1 MEDSCYH
8 CGLPLIPG
16 VEYKT
21 TILGE
26 TREMCCPGCKAV
38 AEAIISNGLGDYYK
52 YRTEKALKGDADL
65 SQTMN
70 NLKAYDQQ
78 EIQQEFVVEQDN
90 YQVIQLTIEGIS
102 CAACGWLIESQVN
115 RLEGVNRI
123 AVNVAARRATLTWSK
138 QQVQLSEIMLK
149 IEQIGYHALPFQQ
162 DKHEASYQIE
172 NKSYL
177 KRLGLAGLMTM
188 QVMMLAIAL
197 YFDVFGDLDNQT
209 KDYFHWL
216 SFVLSTPVVLY
227 SGSQFYASAFYGL
240 KSRTVN
246 MDVSITLA
254 VWGTY
259 VASAW
264 ATITESGDI
273 YFESVCMFIFL
284 LLISRYLEHRSRH
297 KAAQISANM
306 LKYIPISAT
315 LYLNGKTE
323 SCLAKKLEIGQQVL
337 VNAGETIPVDCTV
350 VSGES
355 QIDESMLSGEFD
367 PVDKT
372 SGQTV
377 FGGTINLTGSLV
389 LEVKATLKH
398 ALVNQIMRMQ
408 ELALADK
415 PKMAQYAE
423 VASQKFVF
431 VIVILAVASFVAW
444 QFIDS
449 DRAFWIAIAVLV
461 ATCPCALSLATP
473 SVLTSAMARL
483 NRDGILVKRADIL
496 EQLNEIDT
504 MVFDKTGTLT
514 EGTFSIKQAESLVDD
529 LTTDDILQIAA
540 SMEAHS
546 EHPIANAF
554 SKTDLL
560 RVDKIQIEQGFG
572 IEGEIGGVNYHIGSA
587 RFVKLSSIDNY
598 QWASIFVKRQNQL
611 VGAIALADQI
621 KVEASA
627 VLASL
632 PSAERIILSG
642 DNKKNVSSVANELNI
657 KQAFWEKTPAQKLSM
672 VRELQSSGRKV
683 LMLGDGINDAP
694 VLALASV
701 SIAIGNAAD
710 MTKRSADII
719 LLGNKLNSLP
729 LLFDIAQRAQVKVK
743 QNMMWAIGYN
753 LLVLPLAI
761 TGVLTPW
768 MAVIGMS
775 ASSVIVV
782 TNSIRL
788 LSYQRTI

>member
-8 CGLPLIPG
+8 CGLPLVPG
-16 VEYKT
+16 VEYRT
-21 TILGE
+21 LILGK
-26 TREMCCPGCKAV
+26 TRDMCCPGCKAV
-38 AEAIISNGLGDYYK
+38 AEAIVSNGLGDYYQ
-52 YRTEKALKGDADL
+52 YRTEKALKGDPSL
-65 SQTMN
+65 NQTLN
-70 NLKAYDQQ
+70 KLKAYDQQ
-78 EIQQEFVVEQDN
+78 EIQQDFIVEQDN
-90 YQVIQLTIEGIS
+90 YQVIQLTIEGIN

-115 RLEGVNRI
+115 RLQGVNKI

-138 QQVQLSEIMLK
+138 EQVQLSEILLK

-162 DKHEASYQIE
+162 DIHEKSYQTE

-197 YFDVFGDLDNQT
+197 YFDVFGDLDSQT

-216 SFVLSTPVVLY
+216 SFILSSPVVLY
-227 SGSQFYASAFYGL
+227 SGSQFYSSAYYGL
-240 KSRTVN
+240 INRTIN

-259 VASAW
+259 IASAW
-264 ATITESGDI
+264 ATVTQTGDI

-323 SCLAKKLEIGQQVL
+323 NCLAKKLEIGQQVL
-337 VNAGETIPVDCTV
+337 VKAGETIPVDCTIV
-350 VSGES
+350 NGES

-367 PVDKT
+367 PVYKT
-372 SGQTV
+372 QGKTV

-423 VASQKFVF
+423 VASQKFVLI
-431 VIVILAVASFVAW
+431 IVILAAVSFGAW

-473 SVLTSAMARL
+473 SVLTSAIARL

-496 EQLNEIDT
+496 EQLNHIDT

-514 EGTFSIKQAESLVDD
+514 EGTFSVKHTVSLVDD
-529 LTTDDILQIAA
+529 LTTEDILQIAA

-554 SKTDLL
+554 NKNNLL
-560 RVDKIQIEQGFG
+560 RVDNIQIEQGFG
-572 IEGEIGGVNYHIGSA
+572 IEGEIDGVSYQIGSA
-587 RFVKLSSIDNY
+587 RYVKIPNIVDY
-598 QWASIFVKRQNQL
+598 QWASIFIKRQNQL
-611 VGAIALADQI
+611 IGAIALADKI
-621 KVEASA
+621 KQEASS

-632 PSAERIILSG
+632 PPTERIILSG
-642 DNKKNVSSVANELNI
+642 DSEKNVSSVASALDI
-657 KQAFWEKTPAQKLSM
+657 KQALWEKTPAQKLAM

-683 LMLGDGINDAP
+683 IMLGDGINDAP

-701 SIAIGNAAD
+701 SVAIGNAAD

-719 LLGNKLNSLP
+719 LLGNKLNGLP
-729 LLFDIAQRAQVKVK
+729 LLFDIAQKAQIKVK
-743 QNMMWAIGYN
+743 QNMLWAIGYN
-753 LLVLPLAI
+753 VLVLPLAI

-782 TNSIRL
+782 SNSIRL
-788 LSYQRTI
+788 LSYQRTT

>member
-1 MEDSCYH
+1 
-8 CGLPLIPG
+8 
-16 VEYKT
+16 
-21 TILGE
+21 
-26 TREMCCPGCKAV
+26 
-38 AEAIISNGLGDYYK
+38 
-52 YRTEKALKGDADL
+52 
-65 SQTMN
+65 
-70 NLKAYDQQ
+70 
-78 EIQQEFVVEQDN
+78 
-90 YQVIQLTIEGIS
+90 
-102 CAACGWLIESQVN
+102 
-115 RLEGVNRI
+115 
-123 AVNVAARRATLTWSK
+123 
-138 QQVQLSEIMLK
+138 
-149 IEQIGYHALPFQQ
+149 
-162 DKHEASYQIE
+162 
-172 NKSYL
+172 
-177 KRLGLAGLMTM
+177 M

-216 SFVLSTPVVLY
+216 SFVLSTPVVFY
-227 SGSQFYASAFYGL
+227 SGSQFYSSAFYGM
-240 KSRTVN
+240 KSRTIN

-264 ATITESGDI
+264 ATIKQSGDI

-306 LKYIPISAT
+306 LKYIPLSAT

-323 SCLAKKLEIGQQVL
+323 SCLAKKLEVGQQVL
-337 VNAGETIPVDCTV
+337 VNAGETIPLDCTI

-355 QIDESMLSGEFD
+355 QIDESMLSGEFE
-367 PVDKT
+367 PVSKT
-372 SGQTV
+372 RGNKV
-377 FGGTINLTGSLV
+377 FGGTINLTGSLI
-389 LEVKATLKH
+389 LEVTATLKH

-415 PKMAQYAE
+415 PKMAHYAE

-431 VIVILAVASFVAW
+431 IVVILAVGSFIAW

-496 EQLNEIDT
+496 EQLNNIDT

-514 EGTFSIKQAESLVDD
+514 EGTFSITQVKSLVDD
-529 LTTDDILQIAA
+529 LSTEDILQIAA

-554 SKTDLL
+554 RKTGLL
-560 RVDKIQIEQGFG
+560 KVDNVQIEQGFG
-572 IEGEIGGVNYHIGSA
+572 VEGQINGVYYQIGSA
-587 RFVKLSSIDNY
+587 RFVKLLSTAEY
-598 QWASIFVKRQNQL
+598 QWASVFVKRQDKL
-611 VGAIALADQI
+611 IGAIALTDKI
-621 KVEASA
+621 KVEASS

-632 PSAERIILSG
+632 PCAERIILSG
-642 DNKKNVSSVANELNI
+642 DCKANVLTVANELKI
-657 KQAFWEKTPAQKLSM
+657 KQALWEKSPAQKLAM

-683 LMLGDGINDAP
+683 MMLGDGINDAP

-719 LLGNKLNSLP
+719 LLGNKLSGLP
-729 LLFDIAQRAQVKVK
+729 LLFDISQRAQIKVK

-761 TGVLTPW
+761 FGVLTPW

-782 TNSIRL
+782 SNSIRL
-788 LSYQRTI
+788 LGYQRTV

>member
-1 MEDSCYH
+1 
-8 CGLPLIPG
+8 
-16 VEYKT
+16 
-21 TILGE
+21 
-26 TREMCCPGCKAV
+26 MCCPGCKAV

-52 YRTEKALKGDADL
+52 YRTEKALKGDVDL
-65 SQTMN
+65 DQTLIK
-70 NLKAYDQQ
+70 LKAYDQQ

-102 CAACGWLIESQVN
+102 CAACGWLIESQIN
-115 RLEGVNRI
+115 RLTGVNKI
-123 AVNVAARRATLTWSK
+123 AVNVSARRATLTWSK
-138 QQVQLSEIMLK
+138 EHIQLSEIMLK

-162 DKHEASYQIE
+162 DKHEASYQVE
-172 NKSYL
+172 NKDYL

-209 KDYFHWL
+209 KHYFHWL

-227 SGSQFYASAFYGL
+227 SGSQFYSSAFNGL
-240 KSRTVN
+240 KNRNIN

-259 VASAW
+259 IASGW
-264 ATITESGDI
+264 ATVRQNGDI

-323 SCLAKKLEIGQQVL
+323 SCLAKKLTIGQRVL
-337 VNAGETIPVDCTV
+337 VNAGETIPVDCTI
-350 VSGES
+350 VSGVS
-355 QIDESMLSGEFD
+355 QVDESMLSGEFD
-367 PVDKT
+367 PVNKT
-372 SGQTV
+372 TNDTV

-423 VASQKFVF
+423 VASQKFVL
-431 VIVILAVASFVAW
+431 IIILLAFCSFITW

-496 EQLNEIDT
+496 EHLNNIDT

-514 EGTFSIKQAESLVDD
+514 EGTFSIKRAESLVEDM
-529 LTTDDILQIAA
+529 TTEDILQIAA

-554 SKTDLL
+554 EKSRLL
-560 RVDKIQIEQGFG
+560 KVDNIQIKQGLG
-572 IEGEIGGVNYHIGSA
+572 IEGEIEGVCYQLGSSQ
-587 RFVKLSSIDNY
+587 FVKHPTISDN
-598 QWASIFVKRQNQL
+598 QWAGIFLSRQNQ
-611 VGAIALADQI
+611 VIGAIALADKI
-621 KVEASA
+621 KSEALA
-627 VLASL
+627 VLSDL
-632 PSAERIILSG
+632 PKAERIILSG
-642 DNKKNVSSVANELNI
+642 DCKENVQNVANALRI
-657 KQAFWEKTPAQKLSM
+657 KQSLWEKSPAQKLAM

-683 LMLGDGINDAP
+683 MMLGDGINDAP

-719 LLGNKLNSLP
+719 LLGNKLNGLP
-729 LLFDIAQRAQVKVK
+729 LLFDVAHKAQIKVK
-743 QNMMWAIGYN
+743 QNMAWAIGYN

-761 TGVLTPW
+761 TGLLTPW

-782 TNSIRL
+782 SNSIRL
-788 LSYQRTI
+788 LGYQRTI

>member
-1 MEDSCYH
+1 MEHSCYH

-16 VEYKT
+16 IDYKT
-21 TILGE
+21 IILGE
-26 TREMCCPGCKAV
+26 TRDMCCPGCKAV
-38 AEAIISNGLGDYYK
+38 AEAIVSSGLADYYK
-52 YRTEKALKGDADL
+52 YRTEKASKGDADL
-65 SQTMN
+65 SQTMI

-78 EIQQEFVVEQDN
+78 EIQQEFVVEQDAE
-90 YQVIQLTIEGIS
+90 QVIQLTIEGIS

-115 RLEGVNRI
+115 RLDGVNRI
-123 AVNVAARRATLTWSK
+123 AVNVAARRATLTWTK
-138 QQVQLSEIMLK
+138 ERIQLSEIMLK

-162 DKHEASYQIE
+162 DKHEASYKTE
-172 NKSYL
+172 NKRYL

-216 SFVLSTPVVLY
+216 SFVLSTPVVFY
-227 SGSQFYASAFYGL
+227 SGSQFYSSAFYGM
-240 KSRTVN
+240 KSRTIN

-264 ATITESGDI
+264 ATIKQSGDI

-306 LKYIPISAT
+306 LKYIPLSAT

-323 SCLAKKLEIGQQVL
+323 SCLAKKLEVGQQVL
-337 VNAGETIPVDCTV
+337 VNAGETIPLDCTI

-355 QIDESMLSGEFD
+355 QIDESMLSGEFE
-367 PVDKT
+367 PVSKT
-372 SGQTV
+372 RGNKV
-377 FGGTINLTGSLV
+377 FGGTINLTGSLI
-389 LEVKATLKH
+389 LEVTATLKH

-415 PKMAQYAE
+415 PKMAHYAE

-431 VIVILAVASFVAW
+431 IVVILAVGSFIAW

-496 EQLNEIDT
+496 EQLNNIDT

-514 EGTFSIKQAESLVDD
+514 EGTFSITQVKSLVDD
-529 LTTDDILQIAA
+529 LSTEDILQIAA

-554 SKTDLL
+554 RKTGLL
-560 RVDKIQIEQGFG
+560 KVDNVQIEQGFG
-572 IEGEIGGVNYHIGSA
+572 VEGQINGVYYQIGSA
-587 RFVKLSSIDNY
+587 RFVKLLSTAEY
-598 QWASIFVKRQNQL
+598 QWASVFVKRQDKL
-611 VGAIALADQI
+611 IGAIALTDKI
-621 KVEASA
+621 KVEASS

-632 PSAERIILSG
+632 PCAERIILSG
-642 DNKKNVSSVANELNI
+642 DCKANVLTVANELKI
-657 KQAFWEKTPAQKLSM
+657 KQALWEKSPAQKLAM

-683 LMLGDGINDAP
+683 MMLGDGINDAP

-719 LLGNKLNSLP
+719 LLGNKLSGLP
-729 LLFDIAQRAQVKVK
+729 LLFDISQRAQIKVK

-761 TGVLTPW
+761 FGVLTPW

-782 TNSIRL
+782 SNSIRL
-788 LSYQRTI
+788 LGYQRTV